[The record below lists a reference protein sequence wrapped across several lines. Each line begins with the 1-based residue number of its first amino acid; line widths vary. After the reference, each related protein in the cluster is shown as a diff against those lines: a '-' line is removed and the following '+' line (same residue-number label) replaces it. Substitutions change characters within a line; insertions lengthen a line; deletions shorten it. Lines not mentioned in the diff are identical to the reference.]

1 MDGSDSATKLL
12 LGVGFSSVEG
22 LERYVRGLR
31 DAERIGEP
39 EVSDSVY
46 DNLVRVLG
54 AVKPES
60 SVLNRSLSGLSE
72 RCYRGA
78 GMTVIRDLSELSYL
92 RRLFFER
99 GIDTSLLSSTKIVGH
114 SVTIRYLDGRYAGG
128 EFRCGIDITEVL
140 RSLVPAYLPELG
152 FYRTV
157 TIGGVVTISRKNF
170 DKVSRVYKTP
180 LSAVTSF
187 MRETSSVEERGL
199 LSLVC
204 DSIASEEEDS
214 FRSLLNEYQTL
225 SALGFLI
232 PTFRVTD
239 GVGAHNFDA
248 RVEEILSEF
257 TGLTL
262 PFEADGVVVRVND
275 NALFRELGENGNTY
289 LGGFILK
296 TGERFGA
303 KVYSG
308 LIHEIEWEYGSD
320 KLSPRAV
327 ISPVTVYDGNTINTV
342 PLYSV
347 GVMRDNSFTVGSK
360 IYFLYDNETGAMLCD
375 EDGKVVSA

>member
-1 MDGSDSATKLL
+1 MDGSDSTTKLM
-12 LGVGFSSVEG
+12 LGAGFNSVEG
-22 LERYVRGLR
+22 LERYIGGLQ
-31 DAERIGEP
+31 DAEQIGEP
-39 EVSDSVY
+39 EVSDTVY
-46 DNLVRVLG
+46 DNLMRVLRS
-54 AVKPES
+54 VKPES
-60 SVLNRSLSGLSE
+60 KVLNRSLPE

-92 RRLFFER
+92 RHLFFEK
-99 GIDTSLLSSTKIVGH
+99 GIDASLLSSAKIVGH
-114 SVTIRYLDGRYAGG
+114 SVTIRYLDSRYESGT
-128 EFRCGIDITEVL
+128 FRCGIDITEVL
-140 RSLVPAYLPELG
+140 RSIVPAYLPELG

-187 MRETSSVEERGL
+187 MRETSSAEERGL

-214 FRSLLNEYQTL
+214 FHSLLNEYQTL

-262 PFEADGVVVRVND
+262 PFDADGVVVRVND

>member
-1 MDGSDSATKLL
+1 MDGSDSAIKLL

-22 LERYVRGLR
+22 LERYIRGLQE
-31 DAERIGEP
+31 AERIGEP

-46 DNLVRVLG
+46 DNLMRVLRT
-54 AVKPES
+54 VKPES
-60 SVLNRSLSGLSE
+60 KVLNRSLPE

-92 RRLFFER
+92 RHLFFEK
-99 GIDTSLLSSTKIVGH
+99 GIDTSLLSSAKIIGH
-114 SVTIRYLDGRYAGG
+114 GVTIRYIDGRYESGS
-128 EFRCGIDITEVL
+128 FRCGIDITEVL

-152 FYRTV
+152 FYRVV
-157 TIGGVVTISRKNF
+157 TICGVVTISRKNF

-187 MRETSSVEERGL
+187 MRETSSSEERGL

-204 DSIASEEEDS
+204 DSIASEES
-214 FRSLLNEYQTL
+214 FHSLLDEYQTL

-239 GVGAHNFDA
+239 GVGAHNFDT
-248 RVEEILSEF
+248 RVDEILKEF

-308 LIHEIEWEYGSD
+308 LIHEIAWDYGSD

>member
-12 LGVGFSSVEG
+12 LGVGFSSVAG
-22 LERYVRGLR
+22 LERYVRGLQE
-31 DAERIGEP
+31 AEQIGEP

-46 DNLVRVLG
+46 DNLVRVLRT
-54 AVKPES
+54 VKPES
-60 SVLNRSLSGLSE
+60 KVLNRSLPE

-78 GMTVIRDLSELSYL
+78 GLTVIRDLSELSYL
-92 RRLFFER
+92 RRLFLEK
-99 GIDTSLLSSTKIVGH
+99 GIDTSLLSSAKIVGH
-114 SVTIRYLDGRYAGG
+114 SVTIRYIDGRYASG

-152 FYRTV
+152 FFRSV
-157 TIGGVVTISRKNF
+157 TIGGVVTISQKNF

-187 MRETSSVEERGL
+187 MRETSSAEERGL

-204 DSIASEEEDS
+204 DSITSEGS
-214 FRSLLNEYQTL
+214 FQSLLDEYQTL

-232 PTFRVTD
+232 PTFRVAR
-239 GVGAHNFDA
+239 GVSAYNFDTQ
-248 RVEEILSEF
+248 VDEIVREF
-257 TGLTL
+257 TELPL
-262 PFEADGVVVRVND
+262 PFYADGVVVRVND

-296 TGERFGA
+296 AGERFGA

-308 LIHEIEWEYGSD
+308 LIHEIVWEYGSD

-347 GVMRDNSFTVGSK
+347 GVMRDNSFTVGSR

>member
-22 LERYVRGLR
+22 LERYIRGLQE
-31 DAERIGEP
+31 AEQIGEP

-46 DNLVRVLG
+46 DNLIRVLG

-60 SVLNRSLSGLSE
+60 KVLNRSLPE

-78 GMTVIRDLSELSYL
+78 GLTVIRDLSELSYL
-92 RRLFFER
+92 RRLFLEK
-99 GIDTSLLSSTKIVGH
+99 GIDTSLLSSAKIVGH
-114 SVTIRYLDGRYAGG
+114 SVTIRYIDGRYASGA
-128 EFRCGIDITEVL
+128 FRCGIDITEVL

-152 FYRTV
+152 FYRSV
-157 TIGGVVTISRKNF
+157 TIDGVVTISQKNF

-187 MRETSSVEERGL
+187 MRETSSAEERGL

-204 DSIASEEEDS
+204 DSITSEGS
-214 FRSLLNEYQTL
+214 FQSLLDEYQTL

-262 PFEADGVVVRVND
+262 PFDADGVVVRVND

-296 TGERFGA
+296 AGERFGA

-308 LIHEIEWEYGSD
+308 LIHKIEWDYGSD
-320 KLSPRAV
+320 KLSPRAI

>member
-12 LGVGFSSVEG
+12 LGAGFNSVEG
-22 LERYVRGLR
+22 LERYIRGLQ
-31 DAERIGEP
+31 DAEQIGEP

-46 DNLVRVLG
+46 DNLIRVLRT
-54 AVKPES
+54 VKPES
-60 SVLNRSLSGLSE
+60 KVLNRSLPE

-92 RRLFFER
+92 RHLFFEK
-99 GIDTSLLSSTKIVGH
+99 GIDTSLLSSAKIVGH
-114 SVTIRYLDGRYAGG
+114 GVTIRYLDGRYASGA
-128 EFRCGIDITEVL
+128 FRCGVDITEVL
-140 RSLVPAYLPELG
+140 RSIVPAYLPELG

-214 FRSLLNEYQTL
+214 FHSLLNEYQTL

-232 PTFRVTD
+232 PTFRVTE
-239 GVGAHNFDA
+239 GVGAYNFDT

-262 PFEADGVVVRVND
+262 PFDADGVVVRVND

-296 TGERFGA
+296 AGERFGA

-308 LIHEIEWEYGSD
+308 LIHEIEWDYGSD
-320 KLSPRAV
+320 RLSPSAV

>member
-1 MDGSDSATKLL
+1 
-12 LGVGFSSVEG
+12 
-22 LERYVRGLR
+22 
-31 DAERIGEP
+31 
-39 EVSDSVY
+39 
-46 DNLVRVLG
+46 
-54 AVKPES
+54 
-60 SVLNRSLSGLSE
+60 
-72 RCYRGA
+72 
-78 GMTVIRDLSELSYL
+78 MTVIRDLSELSYL
-92 RRLFFER
+92 RHLFFER
-99 GIDTSLLSSTKIVGH
+99 GIDTSLLSSAKIVGH
-114 SVTIRYLDGRYAGG
+114 SVTIRYLDGRYESGA
-128 EFRCGIDITEVL
+128 FRCGIDITEVL
-140 RSLVPAYLPELG
+140 RSLVPEYLPELG

-214 FRSLLNEYQTL
+214 FHSLLNEYQTL

-232 PTFRVTD
+232 PTFRVAD
-239 GVGAHNFDA
+239 GVGAHNFDT

-262 PFEADGVVVRVND
+262 PFDADGVVVRVND

-327 ISPVTVYDGNTINTV
+327 ISPVTVYDSNTINTV

-347 GVMRDNSFTVGSK
+347 GVMRDNSFTIGSK

>member
-12 LGVGFSSVEG
+12 LGAGFNSVEG
-22 LERYVRGLR
+22 LERYIRGLQE
-31 DAERIGEP
+31 AEQIGEP

-46 DNLVRVLG
+46 DNLIRVLG

-60 SVLNRSLSGLSE
+60 KVLNRSLPE

-78 GMTVIRDLSELSYL
+78 GLTVIRDLSELSYL
-92 RRLFFER
+92 RRLFLEK
-99 GIDTSLLSSTKIVGH
+99 GIDTSLLSSAKIVGH
-114 SVTIRYLDGRYAGG
+114 SVTIRYIDGRYASG

-140 RSLVPAYLPELG
+140 RSLVPEYLPELG

-187 MRETSSVEERGL
+187 MRETSSAEERGL

-204 DSIASEEEDS
+204 DSITSEGS
-214 FRSLLNEYQTL
+214 FQSLLDEYQTL

-232 PTFRVTD
+232 PTFRVAR
-239 GVGAHNFDA
+239 GVSAYNFD
-248 RVEEILSEF
+248 RQVDEIVSEF
-257 TGLTL
+257 TELTL
-262 PFEADGVVVRVND
+262 PFDADGVVVRVND

-296 TGERFGA
+296 AGERFGA

-308 LIHEIEWEYGSD
+308 LIHEIAWDYGSD
-320 KLSPRAV
+320 KLSPSAV

-347 GVMRDNSFTVGSK
+347 GVMRDNSFTVGSR

>member
-12 LGVGFSSVEG
+12 LGVGFSSVDG
-22 LERYVRGLR
+22 LERYVRGLQ

-46 DNLVRVLG
+46 DNLVRVLRT
-54 AVKPES
+54 VKPES
-60 SVLNRSLSGLSE
+60 KVLNRSLPE

-92 RRLFFER
+92 RHLFFER
-99 GIDTSLLSSTKIVGH
+99 GIDTSLLSSAKVSGH
-114 SVTIRYLDGRYAGG
+114 SVTIRYLDGRYESGA
-128 EFRCGIDITEVL
+128 FRCGIDITEVL

-152 FYRTV
+152 FFRLV

-187 MRETSSVEERGL
+187 MQETSSAEERGF

-204 DSIASEEEDS
+204 DSIMSEGS
-214 FRSLLNEYQTL
+214 FQSLLDEYQTL

-232 PTFRVTD
+232 PTFRVAR
-239 GVGAHNFDA
+239 GVSAYNFDKQ
-248 RVEEILSEF
+248 VDEILKEF

-262 PFEADGVVVRVND
+262 PFDTDGVVVRVND

-296 TGERFGA
+296 AGERFGA

-308 LIHEIEWEYGSD
+308 LIHKIEWDYGSD

-342 PLYSV
+342 SLYSV

>member
-12 LGVGFSSVEG
+12 LGAGFSSVEG
-22 LERYVRGLR
+22 LERYVIGLQ

-39 EVSDSVY
+39 EVSDTVY
-46 DNLVRVLG
+46 DNLMRVLRS
-54 AVKPES
+54 VKPES
-60 SVLNRSLSGLSE
+60 KVLNRSLPE

-92 RRLFFER
+92 RHLFFEK
-99 GIDTSLLSSTKIVGH
+99 GIDTSLLSSAKIVGH
-114 SVTIRYLDGRYAGG
+114 SVTIRYLDGRYASGA
-128 EFRCGIDITEVL
+128 FRCGIDITDVL
-140 RSLVPAYLPELG
+140 RSIVPAYFPELG

-187 MRETSSVEERGL
+187 MRETSSAEERGL

-214 FRSLLNEYQTL
+214 FHSLLNEYQTL

-232 PTFRVTD
+232 PTFRVAR
-239 GVGAHNFDA
+239 GVSVYNFDTQ
-248 RVEEILSEF
+248 VDEILKEF
-257 TGLTL
+257 TGLPL
-262 PFEADGVVVRVND
+262 SFDADGVVVRVND

-308 LIHEIEWEYGSD
+308 LIHEIAWDYGSD
-320 KLSPRAV
+320 RLSPRAV

-342 PLYSV
+342 PLYTV
-347 GVMRDNSFTVGSK
+347 GVLLDNSLTVGSK
-360 IYFLYDNETGAMLCD
+360 IYFLYDNETGAMPCD
-375 EDGKVVSA
+375 ENGKIVSA

>member
-12 LGVGFSSVEG
+12 LGAGFNSVEG
-22 LERYVRGLR
+22 LERYIRGLQE
-31 DAERIGEP
+31 AEQIGEP

-46 DNLVRVLG
+46 DNLIRVLRT
-54 AVKPES
+54 VKPES
-60 SVLNRSLSGLSE
+60 KVLNRSLPE

-78 GMTVIRDLSELSYL
+78 GLTVIRDLSELSYL
-92 RRLFFER
+92 RRLFLEK
-99 GIDTSLLSSTKIVGH
+99 GIDTSLLSSAKIVGH
-114 SVTIRYLDGRYAGG
+114 SVTIRYIDGRYASG

-187 MRETSSVEERGL
+187 MRETSSAEERGL

-262 PFEADGVVVRVND
+262 PFDADGVVVRVND

-308 LIHEIEWEYGSD
+308 LIHEIEWDYGSD

-347 GVMRDNSFTVGSK
+347 GVTRANSFTVGSK

>member
-12 LGVGFSSVEG
+12 LGAGFNSVEG
-22 LERYVRGLR
+22 LERYIRGLQE
-31 DAERIGEP
+31 AEQIGEP

-46 DNLVRVLG
+46 DNLIRVLRS
-54 AVKPES
+54 VKPES
-60 SVLNRSLSGLSE
+60 KVLNRSLPE

-78 GMTVIRDLSELSYL
+78 GLTVIRDLSELSYL
-92 RRLFFER
+92 RHLFFEN
-99 GIDTSLLSSTKIVGH
+99 GIDTSLLSSAKIVGH
-114 SVTIRYLDGRYAGG
+114 SVTIRYLDGRYASGS
-128 EFRCGIDITEVL
+128 FRCGIDITEVL
-140 RSLVPAYLPELG
+140 RSIVPEYLPELG
-152 FYRTV
+152 FYRVV

-187 MRETSSVEERGL
+187 MRETSSAEERGI

-204 DSIASEEEDS
+204 DSIASEEENS
-214 FRSLLNEYQTL
+214 FHILLNEYQTL

-232 PTFRVTD
+232 PTFRVAE
-239 GVGAHNFDA
+239 GVGAHNFGA

-257 TGLTL
+257 TGITL
-262 PFEADGVVVRVND
+262 PFDADGVAVRVND

-327 ISPVTVYDGNTINTV
+327 ISPVTVYDSNTINTV

>member
-12 LGVGFSSVEG
+12 LGVGFSSVDG
-22 LERYVRGLR
+22 LERYVIGLQ
-31 DAERIGEP
+31 DAERLGEP

-46 DNLVRVLG
+46 DNLMRVLRS
-54 AVKPES
+54 VKPES
-60 SVLNRSLSGLSE
+60 KVLNRSLQE

-92 RRLFFER
+92 RHLFFEK
-99 GIDTSLLSSTKIVGH
+99 GIDTSLLSSAKIVGH
-114 SVTIRYLDGRYAGG
+114 GVTIRYLDGRYASGA
-128 EFRCGIDITEVL
+128 FRCGIDITEVL

-152 FYRTV
+152 FFRSV
-157 TIGGVVTISRKNF
+157 TIGGVVTISQKNF

-187 MRETSSVEERGL
+187 MRETSSAEERGL

-214 FRSLLNEYQTL
+214 FHSLLNEYQTL

-262 PFEADGVVVRVND
+262 PFDADGVVVRVND

-296 TGERFGA
+296 AGERFGA

-308 LIHEIEWEYGSD
+308 LIHKIEWDYGSD

-327 ISPVTVYDGNTINTV
+327 ISPVTVYDGNTINNV

>member
-1 MDGSDSATKLL
+1 MDGSDSVTKLL
-12 LGVGFSSVEG
+12 LGAGFSSVEG
-22 LERYVRGLR
+22 LERYIRGLQ

-46 DNLVRVLG
+46 DNLMRVLG

-60 SVLNRSLSGLSE
+60 KVLNRSLPE

-92 RRLFFER
+92 RHLFFER
-99 GIDTSLLSSTKIVGH
+99 GIDTSLLSSAKIVGH
-114 SVTIRYLDGRYAGG
+114 SVTIRYLDGRYESGT
-128 EFRCGIDITEVL
+128 FRCGIDITEVL

-152 FYRTV
+152 FYRSV

-204 DSIASEEEDS
+204 DSITSEEEDS

-296 TGERFGA
+296 AGERFGA

>member
-12 LGVGFSSVEG
+12 LGAGFNSVEG
-22 LERYVRGLR
+22 LERYVIGLQ

-39 EVSDSVY
+39 EVSDAVY
-46 DNLVRVLG
+46 DNLVRVLRT
-54 AVKPES
+54 VKPES
-60 SVLNRSLSGLSE
+60 KVLNRSLPE

-92 RRLFFER
+92 RHLFFER
-99 GIDTSLLSSTKIVGH
+99 GIDTSLLSSAKIVGH
-114 SVTIRYLDGRYAGG
+114 SVTIRYIDGRYESV

-140 RSLVPAYLPELG
+140 RNIVPAYLPELG
-152 FYRTV
+152 FFRSV

-187 MRETSSVEERGL
+187 MRETSSAEERGL

-204 DSIASEEEDS
+204 NSIASEEEDS
-214 FRSLLNEYQTL
+214 FHSLINEYQTL
-225 SALGFLI
+225 SALGFSI
-232 PTFRVTD
+232 PTFRVTE

-262 PFEADGVVVRVND
+262 PFDADGVVVRVND

-347 GVMRDNSFTVGSK
+347 GVMRGNSFTVGSK